1 MRTLMVA
8 RPRTAYGEDAEA
20 IVRALLGLT
29 IGVGGFA
36 TAGDVSTGQLPLI
49 VVPTLAVLVCLLVGA
64 SIALAASAAA
74 GTWLIL
80 LPTVSGEGLLV
91 PLTMMVV
98 CIAIA
103 VGPDR
108 LFAWVARDATP
119 TPVAPL
125 SDVGWIE
132 EVDGRLG

>member
-1 MRTLMVA
+1 MRTLMA
-8 RPRTAYGEDAEA
+8 ANRRTAYGEDAEA
-20 IVRALLGLT
+20 VVRALLGLT

-36 TAGDVSTGQLPLI
+36 TAGAVSTGELPLI
-49 VVPTLAVLVCLLVGA
+49 VVPTLAVLGCLLIGA

-74 GTWLIL
+74 VTWLIL
-80 LPTVSGEGLLV
+80 LPSVSGEGLLV
-91 PLTMMVV
+91 PMTMMVA

-108 LFAWVARDATP
+108 LLSWVARDATP

-125 SDVGWIE
+125 PDVGWIE
-132 EVDGRLG
+132 EDDGRLG